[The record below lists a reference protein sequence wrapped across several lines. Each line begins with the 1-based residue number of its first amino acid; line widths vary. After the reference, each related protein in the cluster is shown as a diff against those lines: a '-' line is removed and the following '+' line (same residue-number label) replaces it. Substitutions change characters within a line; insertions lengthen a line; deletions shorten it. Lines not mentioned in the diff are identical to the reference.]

1 MSAVFCS
8 SCSFCRD
15 SAWLAHPGGRSMA
28 VSVRRSAAASKGP
41 MPSWI
46 SRRIKR
52 RSSSLAVTVS
62 ASALRSA
69 CCRPRLYALLAS
81 TWPRASSSRS
91 SARPSGSRPGRT
103 ARLSCPTWT
112 FPAYSGIT
120 RSGCCEVPR
129 DTLSGV
135 IPGMVRSRR
144 TNASRRACMSTSR
157 AATRPLSSV
166 TTGCCPR

>member
-1 MSAVFCS
+1 MSAVFCR
-8 SCSFCRD
+8 SCSFCQGFGLARD
-15 SAWLAHPGGRSMA
+15 PGGRSIA
-28 VSVRRSAAASKGP
+28 VSVRRSAAASNGP

-46 SRRIKR
+46 SRRIWR
-52 RSSSLAVTVS
+52 RSSSLAVTAW

-112 FPAYSGIT
+112 FPAYRRHHSIGLS
-120 RSGCCEVPR
+120 RSATGQAER
-129 DTLSGV
+129 V
-135 IPGMVRSRR
+135 IPGMVRSRC
-144 TNASRRACMSTSR
+144 TNPAAGHASGHREWRQGRSH
-157 AATRPLSSV
+157 P
-166 TTGCCPR
+166 